1 MQSNQN
7 HRLLGLQ
14 VEPILGSQWTWG
26 IGELVPI
33 GLLEDAIGGVWCCSS
48 SNPTPHAG
56 TSHQTCHLR
65 KTSPKLARK
74 GFNDVM
80 STQNKIGKSPRQSS
94 RALHKGLNHKVA
106 PGCAPAQEEESK
118 SLAAAAEG
126 VPPEKISQHT
136 RGAPVVTEAPLPCT
150 AERCNRLFQGYT
162 RLKGPRLEPEGHR
175 QDWHPDVTWAVGI
188 KLHTCYLQHLRNVYF
203 LQNTSVLLMYYL
215 QAVYILPIYIYVF
228 RPIAYLYT
236 THM

>member
-1 MQSNQN
+1 M
-7 HRLLGLQ
+7 R
-14 VEPILGSQWTWG
+14 EPVIK
-26 IGELVPI
+26 
-33 GLLEDAIGGVWCCSS
+33 
-48 SNPTPHAG
+48 
-56 TSHQTCHLR
+56 TCHLR
-65 KTSPKLARK
+65 KTSQPKLARK

-106 PGCAPAQEEESK
+106 PGCAPVQEEESK

-188 KLHTCYLQHLRNVYF
+188 KLRTCYLQHLRDVYF
-203 LQNTSVLLMYYL
+203 LQKYLGTTCVLSAGCIHFTYIHLRISTNSVSIHNSYVNPTSYYPL
-215 QAVYILPIYIYVF
+215 HACMQPICQS
-228 RPIAYLYT
+228 
-236 THM
+236 